1 MTSNSPGDRLSPG
14 YRRRVL
20 GALMTAQVTAGLASG
35 IPYSMGGLLAA
46 GMAGTAWD
54 GIAATC
60 TTLGAAAFA
69 VPLGRLVVSR
79 GRRFSLITGLLIGT
93 AGAGCAVPAAQRI
106 SVPLLLMGF
115 VLFGSVTAVNLQS
128 RFAATDVS
136 VSAATRGS

>member
-46 GMAGTAWD
+46 GMAGTAGD

-79 GRRFSLITGLLIGT
+79 GRRFSVITGLLIGT
-93 AGAGCAVPAAQRI
+93 AAPVA
-106 SVPLLLMGF
+106 
-115 VLFGSVTAVNLQS
+115 
-128 RFAATDVS
+128 RFRRP
-136 VSAATRGS
+136 RGSPCRYCSWVSFSSVR